1 MRRTA
6 LFLLLPFFGA
16 LPAVAQSV
24 PAYAIP
30 NSKHYRESGVGN
42 AHGRTGSA
50 QLTARALLGKDG
62 NTTVEL
68 TTGALDST
76 TTPPGSFAKVQLK
89 PLGPDGDAMFAQNF
103 NTLSTGN
110 GYYSFNWPSLY
121 RHQQA
126 QIQANITGID
136 NRTDVVT
143 VVDTVKLRPD
153 IAIQNFH
160 VPESAFVNVP
170 VTIPANVVELNGD
183 SGATANCTLAIDGN
197 VVDKASSIYVDAAG
211 SVTCA
216 FSYTFT
222 STGTHTVQVTA
233 ANVAPADW
241 DTGNNS
247 GSGTI
252 NIVDINTNAAEHGS
266 ASFHDQKGGFPLS
279 MTSSDLT
286 WRAGVLF
293 NTNSYATAN
302 NGEQQDANTTFSSG
316 FGCAGETNALPYQ
329 FPVDIY
335 YSESMDGAQV
345 YSGKAIGI
353 TGTSSSVPVNQTLCN
368 SNVMSYVQQ
377 MGSGIADDY
386 VFHVI
391 SKTYYDG
398 ASKPVYTFQQVDSTR
413 NAGDVTYFSAG
424 YECQWWA
431 PNCNTDPTNYHMWNS
446 TTETVLGNLVAVGS
460 TWVPSLTVRDATG
473 NGFGGSISVSL
484 FTDQQISGQPNT
496 CIDSGPDIF
505 GYTYHDCSSSSTNYT
520 ETTGSASY

>member
-1 MRRTA
+1 
-6 LFLLLPFFGA
+6 
-16 LPAVAQSV
+16 
-24 PAYAIP
+24 
-30 NSKHYRESGVGN
+30 VGN

-62 NTTVEL
+62 NTSIEV

-76 TTPPGSFAKVQLK
+76 ATPPGSFAKVQLK

-103 NTLSTGN
+103 TALSTGK
-110 GYYSFNWPSLY
+110 GYYSFSWPSLY

-183 SGATANCTLAIDGN
+183 ASATTNCTLAIDGN
-197 VVDKASSIYVDAAG
+197 VVDKAGKIYVDAAG
-211 SVTCA
+211 SVTCE
-216 FSYTFT
+216 FSYTFA

-247 GSGTI
+247 GSGSI
-252 NIVDINTNAAEHGS
+252 NIVDINTNPAEHGS
-266 ASFHDQKGGFPLS
+266 ANFYDQKGGFPLS
-279 MTSSDLT
+279 ITSSDLA

-293 NTNSYATAN
+293 NTDSYATAN
-302 NGEQQDANTTFSSG
+302 SGEQQNANTTFTSG
-316 FGCAGETNALPYQ
+316 PGCADQTNALPYQ
-329 FPVDIY
+329 FPVDIN
-335 YSESMDGAQV
+335 YSESMDGGQV
-345 YSGKAIGI
+345 YSAKATGI
-353 TGTSSSVPVNQTLCN
+353 TGTSSSVPVNMSLCS
-368 SNVMSYVQQ
+368 SNVVSYVQQ
-377 MGSGIADDY
+377 MGSAIADDY

-391 SKTYYDG
+391 SQTYYDS
-398 ASKPVYTFQQVDSTR
+398 ALKPVSTFQQVDSTR

-424 YECQWWA
+424 YACQWWA
-431 PNCNTDPTNYHMWNS
+431 ANCNTDPTNYYTWNS

-473 NGFGGSISVSL
+473 NGFGGSISVPL
-484 FTDQQISGQPNT
+484 FTDQQIAGQPNACT
-496 CIDSGPDIF
+496 DSGPDMF
-505 GYTYHDCSSSSTNYT
+505 GFTYRNCNSSSTNYT
-520 ETTGSASY
+520 ETTGKASY